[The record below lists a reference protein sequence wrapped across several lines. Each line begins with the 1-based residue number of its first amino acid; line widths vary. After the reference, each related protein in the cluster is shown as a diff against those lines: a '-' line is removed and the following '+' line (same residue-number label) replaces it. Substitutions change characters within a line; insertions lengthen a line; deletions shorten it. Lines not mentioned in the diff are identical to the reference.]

1 MELSV
6 LVVVAVLATVVACGF
21 ASVRVVPAGSI
32 GVVLRAGRVT
42 RQRQPGPVVVVPGL
56 ERIEMVSLRPSPID
70 PLGVTALTRDAVEVD
85 LAVSV
90 VWRVADPVRAIGAEP
105 CARAVTA
112 AAVERGV
119 RHLVATVDLADLL
132 RDHADLLAPLPTI
145 TWPLVEP
152 YGVDVVDVDLLDTQ
166 VRVGPEL
173 LHLLT

>member
-1 MELSV
+1 MESPV
-6 LVVVAVLATVVACGF
+6 LVVVVVLAVIVACGY
-21 ASVRVVPAGSI
+21 ASVRMVPAGSV

-42 RQRQPGPVVVVPGL
+42 RRRRPGPVVVVPGL
-56 ERIEMVSLRPSPID
+56 ERIEMVSLRPAPIE

-85 LAVSV
+85 LAISV
-90 VWRVADPVRAIGAEP
+90 LWRVTDPVLAITAEP

-132 RDHADLLAPLPTI
+132 RDRADLLAPLPTV

-152 YGVDVVDVDLLDTQ
+152 FGVDVVDVDLLDTE

-173 LHLLT
+173 LHLLA